1 MAGMTATDKLQFS
14 EFAIAKLV
22 LPLPE
27 PGSYHP
33 VEVHMPAHRKLEI
46 QGWSML
52 LTEGVLLSPVEPAL
66 SSMVDVWFNHKKV
79 LSVSWYPSKPWL
91 PRHVSI
97 KDRSKAIEL
106 LELRF

>member
-1 MAGMTATDKLQFS
+1 MVRMTATEKLQFS
-14 EFAIAKLV
+14 EFAIVKLMPT
-22 LPLPE
+22 LLE
-27 PGSYHP
+27 RGSYHP
-33 VEVHMPAHRKLEI
+33 IEVHMPANRELEI

-97 KDRSKAIEL
+97 TDRSKAIEL
-106 LELRF
+106 LDLRF